1 MRPAPC
7 VLHVLCHTL
16 GEVEILYGG
25 WVICDGKSLNHVK
38 PSHGSVGSFKSG
50 VIFCE
55 KDYHKH
61 TPNHRKRDPFCPGV
75 GVRQKC
81 LKINADQF
89 AGVCMRQVD
98 DLHKT
103 FIGSG
108 WLQQQCANFNTE
120 HELLVGILG
129 MGSIMH
135 HDHFQITASQ
145 VCSSQ
150 AKPQIYQIRW
160 SEKFSTYL
168 GRGGLQRQHVCFSG
182 SRSAAARCS
191 CLAGKQR
198 R

>member
-1 MRPAPC
+1 
-7 VLHVLCHTL
+7 
-16 GEVEILYGG
+16 
-25 WVICDGKSLNHVK
+25 
-38 PSHGSVGSFKSG
+38 
-50 VIFCE
+50 
-55 KDYHKH
+55 
-61 TPNHRKRDPFCPGV
+61 
-75 GVRQKC
+75 
-81 LKINADQF
+81 
-89 AGVCMRQVD
+89 MRQVD

-150 AKPQIYQIRW
+150 AKPQIYQILW

-168 GRGGLQRQHVCFSG
+168 GRGGLQSSMSASQAADPRRQDVRALLANSVVDYVTHYVCTCPSCHFS
-182 SRSAAARCS
+182 APPAK
-191 CLAGKQR
+191 LLK
-198 R
+198 